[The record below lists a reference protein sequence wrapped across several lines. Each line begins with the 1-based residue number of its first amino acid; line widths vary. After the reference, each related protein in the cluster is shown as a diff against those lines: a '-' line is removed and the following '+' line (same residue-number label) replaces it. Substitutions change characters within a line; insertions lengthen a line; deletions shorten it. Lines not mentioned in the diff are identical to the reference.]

1 MNSVDNSITTVN
13 VDVLVIGGGIAGL
26 WTLARLHQA
35 GYKSILLEAEA
46 LGAGQTR
53 YAQGIIH
60 GGTKYALT
68 GKLTALSAAVASMPT
83 RWRACHEGTG
93 ELDLT
98 RAELLSDAHYLWSTR
113 RLTSR
118 LSGFFASKVMH
129 SRSTE
134 VKKSALPSLFQ
145 HKAFNGQLYQLDEP
159 VFNTLSV
166 IRAIAEPLKD
176 YILPVKTDSLQHDN
190 DSVVVTSQG
199 GENYRFHYQ
208 SVLLMAGE
216 GNENLLS
223 RFDYNTPQMQRR
235 PLKMVIV
242 RGGLTDRVYAH
253 CLGASVNPR
262 ITITSHF
269 DADGNIVWYLGGQL
283 AEDGVH
289 KSNTDLI
296 CTAKKELAELIPW
309 LDLKQSQWGVLEI
322 NRAEIKKAGS
332 TRPDSFSIEQSDNII
347 TAWPTK
353 LALAPALADALIEQ
367 IQQQVKKTTAA
378 FSVPNWE
385 SVTYA
390 DFPWNEADVWMKNV

>member
-1 MNSVDNSITTVN
+1 MTEAEDPSVTNISVDVII
-13 VDVLVIGGGIAGL
+13 IGGGIAGL
-26 WTLARLHQA
+26 WTLARLQQE
-35 GYKSILLEAEA
+35 GYNAILLESEA

-68 GKLTALSAAVASMPT
+68 GKLTASSAAVAAMPA
-83 RWRACHEGTG
+83 RWRACYEGTG
-93 ELDLT
+93 ELDLSA
-98 RAELLSDAHYLWSTR
+98 AELLSSAHYLWSTG
-113 RLTSR
+113 RLGSR
-118 LSGFFASKVMH
+118 ISGFFASKVMR

-134 VKKSALPSLFQ
+134 LSREALPSLFQ
-145 HKAFNGQLYQLDEP
+145 HPAFKGQLYQLDEP

-166 IRAIAEPLKD
+166 IRAIAEPLKKN
-176 YILPVKTDSLQHDN
+176 ILPIAENSLQHGD

-223 RFDYNTPQMQRR
+223 RFDCNTPQMQRR

-283 AEDGVH
+283 AENGVH
-289 KSNTDLI
+289 KTPAALI
-296 CTAKKELAELIPW
+296 HDAKKELAELIPW
-309 LDLKQSQWGVLEI
+309 LVLKQPQWGVLEI

-332 TRPDSFSIEQSDNII
+332 TRPDSFSIEQSGNII

-353 LALAPALADALIEQ
+353 LALSPALADALLDKIKADTQPARE
-367 IQQQVKKTTAA
+367 K
-378 FSVPNWE
+378 PNLPAWP
-385 SVTYA
+385 SPVYA
-390 DFPWNEADVWMKNV
+390 DFPWNNPDIWQK